1 MARESSL
8 SPAKLASVF
17 ETGTVFSI
25 PFPYLPAAMPVAA
38 ALLVAFAISVRHPP
52 KTLEDAVISSSFS
65 DNYKTLVEQA
75 NEGKDTDVYR

>member
-1 MARESSL
+1 
-8 SPAKLASVF
+8 
-17 ETGTVFSI
+17 
-25 PFPYLPAAMPVAA
+25 MPVAA

-52 KTLEDAVISSSFS
+52 KTLENAVISSSFS